1 VPRPEDL
8 DDLDGDVYVSP
19 RHLAGSTHTGDPA
32 LEPLRAIGWD
42 LHHDDLGNAYLNAPD
57 RKVQLGFLPEG
68 DDDGLWRIA
77 AYRDAFAQPAWGV
90 CFNTDCPTEFVTAFT
105 TALAQA
111 YEEGPETYLA
121 RPLVGSEDRDPF
133 LGVVPLLQRGW
144 VIDRPRWGVFAI
156 ASPDGCLAH
165 LEYTTGDLDP
175 ETELTTRD
183 ARWHIWAGTSVNHPY
198 WYATASTDTPV
209 SLLAAVTDS
218 ISDPAPL
225 LRWRE
230 ERHTYQARA
239 HVTPI
244 TPPRP
249 RVPTPLEASRAA
261 AHRRPA
267 ATSSSIPRWTTST
280 STSTSTSIGRRALPA
295 PGR

>member
-1 VPRPEDL
+1 MPHP

-32 LEPLRAIGWD
+32 LEPLRALGWE
-42 LHHDDLGNAYLNAPD
+42 LRHDDLGNAYLNAPD
-57 RKVQLGFLPEG
+57 RKVRLGYLPEG
-68 DDDGLWRIA
+68 DDDGLWRIN

-90 CFNTDCPTEFVTAFT
+90 CFNDSCPTEFVTAFT
-105 TALAQA
+105 TALATA
-111 YEEGPETYLA
+111 YQEGPESYLA

-156 ASPDGCLAH
+156 DSPDGLAH

-175 ETELTTRD
+175 AAELTTRD
-183 ARWHIWAGTSVNHPY
+183 ARWHLWAGTSVNRPY

-209 SLLAAVTDS
+209 PLLAAVTDS
-218 ISDPAPL
+218 VSDPAPL
-225 LRWRE
+225 LRWKQDG
-230 ERHTYQARA
+230 HSYQAAA

-244 TPPRP
+244 TQPRP

-261 AHRRPA
+261 HHRPVA
-267 ATSSSIPRWTTST
+267 LASSSILRWTTST
-280 STSTSTSIGRRALPA
+280 STGRRTHG